1 MTAQQSSDVGVTVRT
16 PPGKWWSAIRV
27 RSREIFGYQA
37 LIANLAKRD
46 LAARYKRSVLG
57 WAWSLINPI
66 ARLAIYSLV
75 FGQFLRI
82 VPPVAGN
89 GELEN
94 FAVYLFC
101 ALVVWNIFEG
111 IIVGS
116 MTSLVG
122 AGPLLN
128 KVYFPPE
135 SPGIANVLVV
145 SNQSIFEFGVL
156 VLVLVALGNVSW
168 TFFFWPYIFVMAI
181 LLAFGIGLAVSVY
194 NVFYRDVGYLVGIIL
209 QFLFYAV
216 PIIYPFGLIPD
227 EAWGLPVVE
236 LIKLNPLAQ
245 LTEMSRDVLYDLE
258 LPSALRIAYTTCA
271 CVTIFIVGWFIFV
284 RKTANIAEEL

>member
-1 MTAQQSSDVGVTVRT
+1 MTAERTIAAPVIVRT
-16 PPGKWWSAIRV
+16 PPGKWWSAIRARGHEV
-27 RSREIFGYQA
+27 VGYRA
-37 LIANLAKRD
+37 LVANLARRD

-66 ARLAIYSLV
+66 ARLAILSLV

-82 VPPVAGN
+82 IPPVAGN
-89 GELEN
+89 GELQN

-101 ALVVWNIFEG
+101 ALVVWNAFEG
-111 IIVGS
+111 IVTGS
-116 MTSLVG
+116 MSSLVG

-145 SNQSIFEFGVL
+145 SNQTVFEFGVL
-156 VLVLVALGNVSW
+156 VIVLVALQNVSW
-168 TFFFWPYIFVMAI
+168 TFLFWPYIFAMVI

-209 QFLFYAV
+209 QLLFYAV

-227 EAWGLPVVE
+227 EVWGIPVVE
-236 LIKLNPLAQ
+236 IIKLNPLAQ

-258 LPSALRIAYTTCA
+258 LPSGLRVAYTTCA
-271 CVTIFIVGWFIFV
+271 CVSIFFLGWFIFV

>member
-1 MTAQQSSDVGVTVRT
+1 MTVGQSVEPAVTVLT
-16 PPGKWWSAIRV
+16 PPGRWWSAVRIRG
-27 RSREIFGYQA
+27 REIFGYQA
-37 LIANLAKRD
+37 LIANLARRD

-66 ARLAIYSLV
+66 ARLAILSLV
-75 FGQFLRI
+75 FGQFLKI
-82 VPPVAGN
+82 IPPVAGN
-89 GELEN
+89 GDLQN

-101 ALVVWNIFEG
+101 ALVVWGAFEG
-111 IIVGS
+111 VVVGS

-145 SNQSIFEFGVL
+145 SNQTAFEFAVL
-156 VLVLVALGNVSW
+156 VLVLAALGNVGW
-168 TFFFWPYIFVMAI
+168 TFFFWPYIFAMVI

-209 QFLFYAV
+209 QLLFYAV
-216 PIIYPFGLIPD
+216 PIIYPFALVPD
-227 EAWGLPVVE
+227 EAWGIPVVQ
-236 LIKLNPLAQ
+236 LIRFNPLAQ

-258 LPSALRIAYTTCA
+258 LPSLVRVIYTTVT
-271 CVTIFIVGWFIFV
+271 CVSVFFVGWFIFV